1 MYKISRWR
9 VYGFALVIFAGGLL
23 MGASGMFFYCQRY
36 AKPHHP
42 GHSRMERP
50 MRRGIEPGRRFAG
63 KLGQRYGL
71 DDAKQ
76 AEIAG
81 AFQKFMGK
89 MEGIRNEF
97 APKMRATYEEFT
109 EELRSILPPEVFAD
123 WQNEQRKRFAEWHSG
138 RGNMPPPHRG
148 NRHETP
154 PLPSSAPSNPHPE
167 HE

>member
-9 VYGFALVIFAGGLL
+9 IYGFALVIFGGGLL
-23 MGASGMFFYCQRY
+23 IGASGVFFYCQRY
-36 AKPHHP
+36 HDKSARP
-42 GHSRMERP
+42 GHPRMERQ
-50 MRRGIEPGRRFAG
+50 MRHGAEPGKRFAG

-97 APKMRATYEEFT
+97 APKMRAAHEGLAED
-109 EELRSILPPEVFAD
+109 LRAILPPEVFVD
-123 WQNEQRKRFAEWHSG
+123 WQNEQKKRFAEWHAG
-138 RGNMPPPHRG
+138 RGGMPPPSLRLRT
-148 NRHETP
+148 RHESP
-154 PLPSSAPSNPHPE
+154 PPPASSNP
-167 HE
+167 